1 MISNGRRE
9 KDMSRVNRYLGIVVL
24 AIGLASIGIGTGFV
38 VQAQVKSNWMKQQM
52 RAEGITLGL
61 SADEIAKGDV
71 VDTAAEAQ
79 KAADTIREHRHTN
92 FGTYNEVTGGQS
104 FNPED
109 PNQVKYM
116 QALNLENYLYLAV
129 SGFGLATVVLTSGV
143 FMIIVG
149 IALGAGGL
157 VMLRPAR
164 VPAGA

>member
-1 MISNGRRE
+1 
-9 KDMSRVNRYLGIVVL
+9 MSRMNRFLAVAVL
-24 AIGLASIGIGTGFV
+24 VIGLAGIGIGVGFV
-38 VQAQVKSNWMKQQM
+38 VEAQVKSNWMKQQM

-92 FGTYNEVTGGQS
+92 FGTYSEVTAGQS

-129 SGFGLATVVLTSGV
+129 SGFGLATVVLASGV

-149 IALGAGGL
+149 IALALGGL
-157 VMLRPAR
+157 VMFRPAR

>member
-1 MISNGRRE
+1 
-9 KDMSRVNRYLGIVVL
+9 MSRMNRLLAVAVL
-24 AIGLASIGIGTGFV
+24 VIGLAGIGIGVGFV
-38 VQAQVKSNWMKQQM
+38 VEAQVKSNWMKQQM

-92 FGTYNEVTGGQS
+92 FGTYSEVTGGQS

-129 SGFGLATVVLTSGV
+129 SGFGLATVVLASGV

-149 IALGAGGL
+149 IALSAGGL
-157 VMLRPAR
+157 VMLRPAT

>member
-9 KDMSRVNRYLGIVVL
+9 KDMWRVNRYLGIVVL

-52 RAEGITLGL
+52 RAEGIPLGL
-61 SADEIAKGDV
+61 SPDEITKGDV

-92 FGTYNEVTGGQS
+92 FGTYSEVTAGQS

-129 SGFGLATVVLTSGV
+129 SGFGLATVVLSSGI

-164 VPAGA
+164 VAAGA

>member
-1 MISNGRRE
+1 
-9 KDMSRVNRYLGIVVL
+9 MSRMNRFLAVAVL
-24 AIGLASIGIGTGFV
+24 VIGLAGIGIGVGFV
-38 VQAQVKSNWMKQQM
+38 VEAQVKSNWMKQQM

-92 FGTYNEVTGGQS
+92 FGTYSEVTAGQS

-129 SGFGLATVVLTSGV
+129 SGFGLATVVLASGI

-149 IALGAGGL
+149 IALALGGL
-157 VMLRPAR
+157 VMFRPAR

>member
-1 MISNGRRE
+1 
-9 KDMSRVNRYLGIVVL
+9 MSRVNRYLGIVVL
-24 AIGLASIGIGTGFV
+24 AIGLASIGIGIGFV

-61 SADEIAKGDV
+61 SADEITEGDV

-79 KAADTIREHRHTN
+79 KAADTIRDHRHTN
-92 FGTYNEVTGGQS
+92 FGTYSEVTGGQS

-129 SGFGLATVVLTSGV
+129 SGFGLATVVLASGI

-149 IALGAGGL
+149 TALALGGL
-157 VMLRPAR
+157 VMFRPAR
-164 VPAGA
+164 ARAAIA

>member
-1 MISNGRRE
+1 
-9 KDMSRVNRYLGIVVL
+9 MSRANRYLAIVVL
-24 AIGLASIGIGTGFV
+24 AIGLAGIGIGIGFV
-38 VQAQVKSNWMKQQM
+38 VEAQVKSNWMKQQM

-61 SADEIAKGDV
+61 SADQIAKGDV

-79 KAADTIREHRHTN
+79 KAADTVRQHRHEKY
-92 FGTYNEVTGGQS
+92 GTYNEVTGGQGFDPS
-104 FNPED
+104 NPTE
-109 PNQVKYM
+109 VTYM

-129 SGFGLATVVLTSGV
+129 SGFGLATVVLASGI

-164 VPAGA
+164 VPAAA

>member
-1 MISNGRRE
+1 L
-9 KDMSRVNRYLGIVVL
+9 NRLLTIVVL
-24 AIGLASIGIGTGFV
+24 IIGLAGIGIGIGFV
-38 VQAQVKSNWMKQQM
+38 VEAQVKSNWMKQQM
-52 RAEGITLGL
+52 RAEKITLGL
-61 SADEIAKGDV
+61 SAEEIARGDV

-79 KAADTIREHRHTN
+79 KAADTIREHRHSN
-92 FGTYNEVTGGQS
+92 FGTYSEVTGGQS

-129 SGFGLATVVLTSGV
+129 SGFGLAMVVLASGI

-149 IALGAGGL
+149 IALGAGGV

-164 VPAGA
+164 VPSAA